1 MRALISLAEPFYP
14 NATWIVMTH
23 SPRFFSPL
31 LILAL
36 ATMPAFADPG
46 AQRAELLQVY
56 RQAVEHDAQLSAAR
70 HEYQAQRESVPQARA
85 GLLPTLNAGST
96 VESVRLERDE
106 PGLTRTRSTRVF
118 QANLNQPLFRA
129 DRWFQLEA
137 AHASTAQAELELSA
151 KEQGLVLTTAQA
163 YFETLRALDLLAA
176 SKAEEAA
183 LKRQQQQ
190 AQARLEN
197 GASSITDVLDAQAA
211 HDNAGANRKLAER
224 KVDDAFEALSRL
236 TRQDYSTIEGIQH
249 QLPVELPVP
258 NDANEWVSRAVR
270 QNLALQASSY
280 AVLAA
285 EQTNRQRKAGYAP
298 TVDAVASWRKGE
310 NDSFGYSNPTD
321 FGRDGYRG
329 NVTQSSIGLELNIP
343 LYSGGMTRS
352 QVREATERLAQSED
366 EREDRRREV
375 VQNTR
380 NFYRAV
386 NSDIEQVI
394 ARRQTI
400 RSGQASVKANQVG
413 RDLGSR
419 NTADVLNAQRQLYNA
434 VREYNN
440 ARYDYIIDTLKLK
453 QAAGTLS
460 PKDLSDLAMYLTKD
474 YDADRDFLPPQERK
488 AL

>member
-1 MRALISLAEPFYP
+1 
-14 NATWIVMTH
+14 MTAP
-23 SPRFFSPL
+23 SRFFVSLLTLSFTTFVPL
-31 LILAL
+31 A
-36 ATMPAFADPG
+36 AASAERAD
-46 AQRAELLQVY
+46 LLGVY
-56 RQAVEHDAQLSAAR
+56 RQAVEHDSQLSAAR
-70 HEYQAQRESVPQARA
+70 HDYLARRESVPQARA
-85 GLLPTLNAGST
+85 GLLPTLSAGST
-96 VESVRLERDE
+96 VESVRLQRDE
-106 PGLTRTRSTRVF
+106 PGLTRTRSTSVF
-118 QANLNQPLFRA
+118 QANLNQPLFRV

-137 AHASTAQAELELSA
+137 AQASSSQAELELGA
-151 KEQGLVLTTAQA
+151 KEQGLVLTAAQA

-211 HDNAGANRKLAER
+211 YDNANANRKLAER
-224 KVDDAFEALSRL
+224 KVDDAYEGLSRL
-236 TRQDYSTIEGIQH
+236 TSQDYSSIDGIEH
-249 QLPVELPVP
+249 QLPVELPAP
-258 NDANEWVSRAVR
+258 NDANAWVSRAVQ
-270 QNLALQASSY
+270 QNLALQASNY
-280 AVLAA
+280 AVIAA

-298 TVDAVASWRKGE
+298 TIDAVASWRKGD

-321 FGRDGYRG
+321 FGRDGYRD
-329 NVTQSSIGLELNIP
+329 NVAQGSIGVELNIP

-386 NSDIEQVI
+386 NSDIEQVT

-400 RSGQASVKANQVG
+400 RSSLASVNANQAG
-413 RDLGSR
+413 RNLGSR
-419 NTADVLNAQRQLYNA
+419 NTADVLNAERQLYGA

-460 PKDLSDLAMYLTKD
+460 PADLNDLAMYLNKD
-474 YDADRDFLPPQERK
+474 YDADRDFLPPEERK
-488 AL
+488 SL

>member
-1 MRALISLAEPFYP
+1 
-14 NATWIVMTH
+14 MTL
-23 SPRFFSPL
+23 SPHYLSSL
-31 LILAL
+31 LILAVM
-36 ATMPAFADPG
+36 TSPAVADVSSN
-46 AQRAELLQVY
+46 RADLLQVY

-70 HEYQAQRESVPQARA
+70 HDYQARRESVPQARA

-96 VESVRLERDE
+96 VESVRLQRDE
-106 PGLTRTRSTRVF
+106 PGMARTRSTKVF
-118 QANLNQPLFRA
+118 QANLNQPLFRV

-137 AHASTAQAELELSA
+137 AQASTDQAELELGA
-151 KEQGLVLTTAQA
+151 KEQALILTTAQA
-163 YFETLRALDLLAA
+163 YFEALRAQDLLAA

-183 LKRQQQQ
+183 LERQRQQ
-190 AQARLEN
+190 AKARLEN
-197 GASSITDVLDAQAA
+197 GASSITDVLDAEAA
-211 HDNAGANRKLAER
+211 HDNASANRKLAER

-236 TRQDYSTIEGIQH
+236 THQEYSAIEGIEH
-249 QLPVELPVP
+249 QLPVELPMP
-258 NDANEWVSRAVR
+258 NDANEWVRKAVR
-270 QNLALQASSY
+270 QNLALQASDY

-285 EQTNRQRKAGYAP
+285 EKTNSQRKAGYAP
-298 TVDAVASWRKGE
+298 TVDAVASWRKGD

-321 FGRDGYRG
+321 FGQDGYRG
-329 NVTQSSIGLELNIP
+329 SVTQGSIGLELNIP

-380 NFYRAV
+380 NLHRAV

-413 RDLGSR
+413 RDVGSR
-419 NTADVLNAQRQLYNA
+419 NTADVLNAQRQLYSA

-453 QAAGTLS
+453 QVVGTLS
-460 PKDLSDLAMYLTKD
+460 PKDLTDLAMYLTKD

>member
-1 MRALISLAEPFYP
+1 MTDLPRLIAPLFTLALVIITP
-14 NATWIVMTH
+14 NAVADNNRA
-23 SPRFFSPL
+23 SL
-31 LILAL
+31 L
-36 ATMPAFADPG
+36 D
-46 AQRAELLQVY
+46 VY
-56 RQAVEHDAQLSAAR
+56 RQAVQHDAQLSAAR
-70 HEYQAQRESVPQARA
+70 HDYLAKRESIPQARA

-96 VESVRLERDE
+96 VESVRLQRDE
-106 PGLTRTRSTRVF
+106 PGLTRTRSNSVF

-137 AHASTAQAELELSA
+137 AHASTSQAELELEA
-151 KEQGLVLTTAQA
+151 KEQQLILNTAKN

-190 AQARLEN
+190 AQARLDN

-211 HDNAGANRKLAER
+211 YDNASANRRLAQR
-224 KVDDAFEALSRL
+224 KVDDAYEGLSRL
-236 TRQDYSTIEGIQH
+236 TNQDYSAIEGIEH
-249 QLPVELPVP
+249 QLPVALPAP
-258 NDANEWVSRAVR
+258 CDANAWVSHAVK
-270 QNLALQASSY
+270 QNLALQASQY
-280 AVLAA
+280 AVIAA
-285 EQTNRQRKAGYAP
+285 EQTNRQRKAGFAP
-298 TVDAVASWRKGE
+298 TVDAVASWRKGD
-310 NDSFGYSNPTD
+310 NDGFGYSNPTD

-329 NVTQSSIGLELNIP
+329 NVAQGSIGIELNIP

-375 VQNTR
+375 VQDTR

-400 RSGQASVKANQVG
+400 RSGQASVKANQAG

-419 NTADVLNAQRQLYNA
+419 NTADVLNAERQLYAA

-453 QAAGTLS
+453 QAAGMLS
-460 PKDLSDLAMYLTKD
+460 PTDLHDLALYLNKD
-474 YDADRDFLPPQERK
+474 YDADRDFLPPQERNMM
-488 AL
+488 

>member
-1 MRALISLAEPFYP
+1 
-14 NATWIVMTH
+14 MTAC
-23 SPRFFSPL
+23 SRFFTL
-31 LILAL
+31 LLLVIFMTIPELAN
-36 ATMPAFADPG
+36 ANPGRAD
-46 AQRAELLQVY
+46 LLGVY

-70 HEYQAQRESVPQARA
+70 HDYLARREGVPQARA

-96 VESVRLERDE
+96 VEAVRLQRDE
-106 PGLTRTRSTRVF
+106 PGLTRTRNTSVF
-118 QANLNQPLFRA
+118 QANLNQPLFRI

-137 AHASTAQAELELSA
+137 AQAAASQAELELGA

-183 LKRQQQQ
+183 LKRQQAQ
-190 AQARLEN
+190 AQARLDN

-211 HDNAGANRKLAER
+211 YDNANANRKLAER
-224 KVDDAFEALSRL
+224 KVEDAYEALSRL
-236 TRQDYSTIEGIQH
+236 TSQDYALIEGIEH
-249 QLPVELPVP
+249 QLPVQLPIPSDP
-258 NDANEWVSRAVR
+258 NAWVTRAVQ

-280 AVLAA
+280 GVIAA
-285 EQTNRQRKAGYAP
+285 EQTNLQRKAGYAP
-298 TVDAVASWRKGE
+298 TVDAIASWRKGD

-329 NVTQSSIGLELNIP
+329 SVSQGSIGVELNIP

-352 QVREATERLAQSED
+352 QVRESTERLAQSED

-375 VQNTR
+375 VLNTR
-380 NFYRAV
+380 NFYRAI
-386 NSDIEQVI
+386 NSDIEQVA

-400 RSGQASVKANQVG
+400 RSSRASVKANQVG

-419 NTADVLNAQRQLYNA
+419 NTADVLNAERQLYGA

-460 PKDLSDLAMYLTKD
+460 PADLSDLAMYLNKD
-474 YDADRDFLPPQERK
+474 YDPDRDFLPPQERQ

>member
-1 MRALISLAEPFYP
+1 MTVCSRLFAVALIFPLTLIPMLAYASAER
-14 NATWIVMTH
+14 AD
-23 SPRFFSPL
+23 L
-31 LILAL
+31 L
-36 ATMPAFADPG
+36 G
-46 AQRAELLQVY
+46 VY

-70 HEYQAQRESVPQARA
+70 HDYQARRESVPQARA

-96 VESVRLERDE
+96 VEAVRLQRDE
-106 PGLTRTRSTRVF
+106 PGLTRTRNTAVF
-118 QANLNQPLFRA
+118 QANLNQPLFRV

-137 AHASTAQAELELSA
+137 AQATASQAELELGA
-151 KEQGLVLTTAQA
+151 KEQGLILTTAQA

-183 LKRQQQQ
+183 LKRQQAQ
-190 AQARLEN
+190 AQARLDN

-211 HDNAGANRKLAER
+211 YDNANANRKLAER
-224 KVDDAFEALSRL
+224 KVDDAHDALSRL
-236 TRQDYSTIEGIQH
+236 TRQDYASIEGIEH
-249 QLPVELPVP
+249 QLPVQLPVP
-258 NDANEWVSRAVR
+258 NDAKAWVGRAVQ
-270 QNLALQASSY
+270 QNLALRASSY
-280 AVLAA
+280 AVIAA

-298 TVDAVASWRKGE
+298 TVDAVASWRKGD

-329 NVTQSSIGLELNIP
+329 SVSQGSIGVELNIP

-352 QVREATERLAQSED
+352 QVRESTERLAQSED

-375 VQNTR
+375 VLNTR
-380 NFYRAV
+380 NFYRAI
-386 NSDIEQVI
+386 NSDIEQVT

-400 RSGQASVKANQVG
+400 RSSRASVKANQVG

-419 NTADVLNAQRQLYNA
+419 NTADVLNAERQLYAA

-460 PKDLSDLAMYLTKD
+460 PADLSDLAMYLNKD
-474 YDADRDFLPPQERK
+474 YDPDRDFLPPQERQ